1 MKKKKNEGKEEG
13 SIKGFNVSVHFYLLK
28 ISILVRRILVLI
40 HGYLPLMYFS
50 YSPIYKVRNP
60 ILILW
65 TTFVESIISGKVSI
79 MFVCNHGTIF
89 LVGRISSFFIG
100 YLDY

>member
-28 ISILVRRILVLI
+28 VSILVRGILVFI

-65 TTFVESIISGKVSI
+65 TTFVESIISDKGFDSI
-79 MFVCNHGTIF
+79 CNHGTIF
-89 LVGRISSFFIG
+89 LVGRVSSFSIG